1 MEQLFRKLGMFIESK
16 RLLVIAL
23 SVILLIAAL
32 FGASQLKLATGVET
46 YLSTDSQA
54 YQDYTRFNQYFG
66 SSVVVVVVTG
76 NDLTQLLQPA
86 NIAAMESIENQMG
99 MNPNVVSALGPT
111 FFIKQAVAQQTGSPD
126 LPLDS
131 AILQSIV
138 VDPLSG
144 QINPFFIRVL
154 PDAQHALIAIT
165 LTGDLSIA
173 EQNLVAGEIEKLVG
187 TAGFS
192 GVETV
197 VTGMPVVLS
206 QIEDMMSSS
215 LLNMLLVSTLLML
228 VILSLVFSV
237 RGFFVWRWLPLGIVL
252 IGIIYTFGTMG
263 VLGVPITMVTMAAF
277 PIIIGLGVD
286 YAIQFHN
293 RYDEEAR
300 RGETV
305 AEAIVDSIT
314 HIGPTIGI
322 AIIAASLGF
331 AALFFS
337 PVPMVR
343 DFGLLLIIGV
353 VATYLAAIF
362 LLMGILY
369 MHDRRKVNQAAKNG
383 GMIKTKAEKAGFV
396 ERGLGKLAP
405 WVIKNPAIIIPL
417 ALVLT
422 ISGLI
427 SDSKIATETE
437 ETNFISQDVP
447 ALKNLMA
454 LGEIAG
460 GVSSVNILIESS
472 DITNPTVL
480 AWMVQL
486 EQRIALEQ
494 SGFITDTASIADLV
508 LQATGGVMPENS
520 EQVKQILA
528 HLPVPIKRN
537 LINDDYSAANLVI
550 DIEQVELAR
559 IQEVRNQLT
568 GYIVNPPGDVN
579 VFLTGTP
586 IIAIELF
593 NALTKGR
600 IQMTLIGV
608 GLIFL
613 VLFILFKFN
622 LLRALLAV
630 LPIGLILGWSSGIM
644 YLFEIK
650 YTPLTATLG
659 ALIMGIGVEFTILLM
674 MRYYEERR
682 KGEGPEVAMT
692 TAMTKIGR
700 AIIASGLTV
709 IGGFGALLI
718 AKDFLILRD
727 FGIVTMINVFFAL
740 VSTLVVLPALI
751 VWVDSR
757 REKKQRM
764 AVKSGRN

>member
-1 MEQLFRKLGMFIESK
+1 MEQFFRKLGVFIESK
-16 RLLVIAL
+16 RLLVIVV
-23 SVILLIAAL
+23 SVMLIIAAL
-32 FGASQLKLATGVET
+32 FGATQLKLATGVET

-54 YQDYTRFNQYFG
+54 YQDYTKFNQHFG
-66 SSVVVVVVTG
+66 SSVVVVLVTG

-86 NIAAMESIENQMG
+86 NVTAMETIENQMG
-99 MNPNVVSALGPT
+99 TNPNVVSALGPT
-111 FFIKQAVAQQTGSPD
+111 FFIKQVVAQQTGSPE
-126 LPLDS
+126 LPLDP
-131 AILQSIV
+131 AVLQSIV
-138 VDPLSG
+138 VDPQSG
-144 QINPFFIRVL
+144 QINSFFIRVL

-165 LTGDLSIA
+165 LIGDLSIA
-173 EQNLVAGEIEKLVG
+173 EQNQVSGEIERLVAD
-187 TAGFS
+187 AGFS

-215 LLNMLLVSTLLML
+215 LLNMLLVSILLML
-228 VILSLVFSV
+228 VILSVVFSV

-252 IGIIYTFGTMG
+252 IGMIYTFGIMG
-263 VLGVPITMVTMAAF
+263 VLSIPITMVTMAAF

-305 AEAIVDSIT
+305 AEAIIDSIT

-369 MHDRRKVNQAAKNG
+369 MHDRRKAIKNSNNG
-383 GMIKTKAEKAGFV
+383 GVAKTKTEKTGFV
-396 ERGLGKLAP
+396 ERGLRKLAP
-405 WVIKNPAIIIPL
+405 WVIKNPAVIIPL

-427 SDSKIATETE
+427 SDAHIATETE

-460 GVSSVNILIESS
+460 GVSSMSMLIESD
-472 DITNPTVL
+472 DITDPSIL

-494 SGFITDTASIADLV
+494 PDFITDTNSIAGLV
-508 LQATGGVMPENS
+508 LQATGGVMPQS
-520 EQVKQILA
+520 AEQIKQILSQ
-528 HLPVPIKRN
+528 LPVPIKRN
-537 LINDDYSAANLVI
+537 LISNDYTAANLVI
-550 DIEQVELAR
+550 SIEQVELGK
-559 IQEVRNQLT
+559 IQEVRDQLT
-568 GYIVNPPGDVN
+568 GYVVNPPEGIN
-579 VFLTGTP
+579 AILTGTP

-593 NALTKGR
+593 NALTEGR
-600 IQMTLIGV
+600 IEMTLIGV

-613 VLFILFKFN
+613 VLFVLFKFN
-622 LLRALLAV
+622 LLRAILAV

-682 KGEGPEVAMT
+682 KGEGPEEAMT

-727 FGIVTMINVFFAL
+727 FGFVTMINVFFAL
-740 VSTLVVLPALI
+740 VSTLFVLPSLL
-751 VWVDSR
+751 VWVDTW
-757 REKKQRM
+757 RERQRL
-764 AVKSGRN
+764 AVKSGRK

>member
-1 MEQLFRKLGMFIESK
+1 MEQFFRKLGVFIESK
-16 RLLVIAL
+16 RLLVIVV
-23 SVILLIAAL
+23 SVMLIIAAL
-32 FGASQLKLATGVET
+32 FGATQLKLATGVET

-54 YQDYTRFNQYFG
+54 YQDYTKFNQHFG
-66 SSVVVVVVTG
+66 SSVVVVLVTG
-76 NDLTQLLQPA
+76 NDLTQLLQPE
-86 NIAAMESIENQMG
+86 NIAAMETIENQMG
-99 MNPNVVSALGPT
+99 TNPNVISALGPV
-111 FFIKQAVAQQTGSPD
+111 FFIKQAVAQQTGSPE
-126 LPLDS
+126 LPLDP
-131 AILQSIV
+131 AVLQSIV
-138 VDPLSG
+138 VDPQSG
-144 QINPFFIRVL
+144 QINSFFIRVL

-165 LTGDLSIA
+165 LIGDLSIA
-173 EQNLVAGEIEKLVG
+173 EQNQVSGEIERLVAD
-187 TAGFS
+187 AGFS

-215 LLNMLLVSTLLML
+215 LLNMLLVSILLML
-228 VILSLVFSV
+228 VILSVIFSV

-252 IGIIYTFGTMG
+252 IGMIYTFGIMG
-263 VLGVPITMVTMAAF
+263 VLSIPITMVTMAAF

-305 AEAIVDSIT
+305 AEAIIDSIT

-369 MHDRRKVNQAAKNG
+369 MHDRRKAIKNSNNG
-383 GMIKTKAEKAGFV
+383 GVAKTKTEKTGFV
-396 ERGLGKLAP
+396 ERGLRKLAP
-405 WVIKNPAIIIPL
+405 WVIKNPAVIIPL

-427 SDSKIATETE
+427 SDAHIATETE

-460 GVSSVNILIESS
+460 GVSSMSMLIESD
-472 DITNPTVL
+472 DITDPSIL

-494 SGFITDTASIADLV
+494 PDFITDTNSIAGLV
-508 LQATGGVMPENS
+508 LQATGGVMPQS
-520 EQVKQILA
+520 AEQIKQILSQ
-528 HLPVPIKRN
+528 LPVPIKRN
-537 LINDDYSAANLVI
+537 LITDDYTAANLVI
-550 DIEQVELAR
+550 SIEQVELGK
-559 IQEVRNQLT
+559 IQEVRDQLT
-568 GYIVNPPGDVN
+568 GYVVNPPEGIN
-579 VFLTGTP
+579 AILTGTP

-593 NALTKGR
+593 NALTEGR
-600 IQMTLIGV
+600 IEMTLIGV

-613 VLFILFKFN
+613 VLFVLFKFN
-622 LLRALLAV
+622 LLRAILAV

-682 KGEGPEVAMT
+682 KGEGPEEAMT

-727 FGIVTMINVFFAL
+727 FGFVTMINVFFAL
-740 VSTLVVLPALI
+740 VSTLFVLPTLI
-751 VWVDSR
+751 VWVDTW
-757 REKKQRM
+757 RERQRLT
-764 AVKSGRN
+764 VKSGRK